1 LPPLSVSSQGSSKTN
16 AALPGTYDEFL
27 KQNAAQ
33 EKTGESV
40 QTLAV
45 LVIVLLGAMWL
56 CRKWFL
62 RR

>member
-1 LPPLSVSSQGSSKTN
+1 LSVSSQGSSKAN
-16 AALPGTYDEFL
+16 AGLPGTYDEFL

-45 LVIVLLGAMWL
+45 LAIVLLVAMWL
-56 CRKWFL
+56 CRRWFL